1 MSTPPITYKTLTLH
15 AQPNRRA
22 EFWSEDELLVVI
34 HYNELSQG
42 QTVSLLAIHW
52 LSAAPGNCVNICS

>member
-22 EFWSEDELLVVI
+22 EFWSGDELLVVI
-34 HYNELSQG
+34 HYSHKEQVHI
-42 QTVSLLAIHW
+42 VSLLCDEW
-52 LSAAPGNCVNICS
+52 LAAASGNCVNICS